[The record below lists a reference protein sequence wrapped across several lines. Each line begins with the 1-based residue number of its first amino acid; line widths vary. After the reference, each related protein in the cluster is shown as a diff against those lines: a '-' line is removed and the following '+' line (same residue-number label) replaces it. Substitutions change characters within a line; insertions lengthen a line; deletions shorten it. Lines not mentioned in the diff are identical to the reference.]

1 MLTVLSSRSCV
12 FNSQPTHKEH
22 HINKLNG
29 PGFPVQSSTSRFGL
43 GRRLEART
51 EGRQSKLMLKAE
63 QDHIVAKLSLQIS
76 LPSAAAAAA
85 HELI

>member
-51 EGRQSKLMLKAE
+51 LALSIGRTTE
-63 QDHIVAKLSLQIS
+63 Q
-76 LPSAAAAAA
+76 A
-85 HELI
+85 HVKGRAGSHRG